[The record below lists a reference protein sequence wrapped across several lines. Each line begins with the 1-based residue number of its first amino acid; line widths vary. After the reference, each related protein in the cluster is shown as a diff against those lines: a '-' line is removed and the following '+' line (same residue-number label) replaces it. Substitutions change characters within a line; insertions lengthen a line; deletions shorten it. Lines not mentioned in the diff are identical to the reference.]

1 MMPMVVVNLRLCGQS
16 NTGHNGQGNKRQEKP
31 LHGHISGLGPAGVLR
46 TARLD
51 TIYALL
57 G

>member
-16 NTGHNGQGNKRQEKP
+16 DTGHNGQGNKRQEKP